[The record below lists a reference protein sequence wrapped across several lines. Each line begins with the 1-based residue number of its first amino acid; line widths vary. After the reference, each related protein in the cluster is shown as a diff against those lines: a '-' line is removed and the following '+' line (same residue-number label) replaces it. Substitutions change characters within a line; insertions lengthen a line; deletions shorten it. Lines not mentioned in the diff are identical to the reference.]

1 MIRVPVLNPNGSPA
15 MPTKASR
22 ARHWLKEGKA
32 KVVHNDLNIFQI
44 QLVAEPSGCKCQD
57 TVIGIDSGKLFT
69 GLAVQT
75 AKSTLLML
83 HLVLPFKKVTDRM
96 TTRRMMRRTRRARRI
111 NRKSVFKL
119 RNHRQKRFDNR
130 RQKGLPPS
138 INANKQLEQRVITEL
153 RSIFPVTH
161 FVHEIVKAN
170 GSKSFSPVMV
180 GQLQQIAWLE
190 FQLPTE
196 VLEGWKTSILRRE
209 LGLVKNKTDKSAQ
222 EPATHSVDGIA
233 LAASHFIQYKIDQIN
248 RSADWIGDVKLNNAP
263 FGVIS
268 RPPYSRRQLHLLQ
281 FSKGGERRAYGGSKT
296 IDNFRKGDLVLYKFK
311 DKKITGYCSGSTGKS
326 LSISDANW
334 SRLGRFAA
342 SKCQILSR
350 SCGLVV
356 KAQTLTAIPLAT
368 NLRYSG
374 STLAEA

>member
-22 ARHWLKEGKA
+22 ARRWLKEGKA

-222 EPATHSVDGIA
+222 EPATHAVDGIA

-356 KAQTLTAIPLAT
+356 KAQTLTVIPLAT
-368 NLRYSG
+368 IPKV
-374 STLAEA
+374 